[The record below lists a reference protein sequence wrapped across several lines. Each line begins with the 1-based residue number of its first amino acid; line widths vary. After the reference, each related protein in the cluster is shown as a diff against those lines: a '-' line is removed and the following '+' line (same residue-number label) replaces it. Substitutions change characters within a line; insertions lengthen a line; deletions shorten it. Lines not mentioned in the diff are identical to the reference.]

1 MKKTAS
7 MLAIWISLASNIVLT
22 AIKIAVGLLFN
33 SQVLVADGIHNAGDV
48 IATATA
54 YSSMR
59 VSNKPADVE
68 HPYGHG
74 KAEVLG
80 AFIVAI
86 ILAGAAIY
94 MGYHSIH
101 ALFEPAGE
109 AHLIAFIA
117 ALISLISKQIL
128 YVYTMRVGR
137 RLNSKGLIATAYD
150 HLADVYASI
159 AASVGIGLALIGDR
173 WGYGFLAYGDPV
185 AGIIVSF
192 LVLKLAYEMG
202 RESFDILMERSVNME
217 QIRQYETQIRS
228 VPEIKRIDRLRAREH
243 GHYILVDARLGVP
256 GRLTIQEG
264 HDISRLIKHKI
275 MSAHSEVDEVLV
287 HFNPWYADG
296 DPQAG
301 SGPGLSPSLG
311 PSSSPGPNPRSS
323 PSSNPDSAASSS
335 AMEGSDEEKRL
346 H

>member
-22 AIKIAVGLLFN
+22 AIKIIVGLLSS
-33 SQVLVADGIHNAGDV
+33 SQVLIADGIHNAGDV

-54 YSSMR
+54 YSAMR
-59 VSNKPADVE
+59 VSSKPADLD

-86 ILAGAAIY
+86 ILGAASIY
-94 MGYHSIH
+94 MGYHAIH
-101 ALFEPAGE
+101 ALFEPPGK
-109 AHLIAFIA
+109 AHLIAFA
-117 ALISLISKQIL
+117 AAVISLIWKQIL
-128 YVYTMRVGR
+128 YVYTMRIGR

-159 AASVGIGLALIGDR
+159 AASVGIGLALIGDHFS
-173 WGYGFLAYGDPV
+173 YSILAYGDPV

-192 LVLKLAYEMG
+192 LVLKLAFEMG
-202 RESFDILMERSVNME
+202 RESFDVLMERSVSSVQIE
-217 QIRQYETQIRS
+217 QYAALIRS

-256 GRLTIQEG
+256 GNLTIQEG
-264 HDISRLIKHKI
+264 HDIIRGIKQKI
-275 MSAHSEVDEVLV
+275 QSAHHDVDEVLV
-287 HFNPWYADG
+287 HLNPWYAE
-296 DPQAG
+296 
-301 SGPGLSPSLG
+301 S
-311 PSSSPGPNPRSS
+311 
-323 PSSNPDSAASSS
+323 
-335 AMEGSDEEKRL
+335 
-346 H
+346 